1 MINLIWCGMIVIG
14 IIVGTLT
21 GNIEAVSTA
30 AIEWA
35 ETAVELSLGLIGV
48 MALWL
53 GLMKIAEE
61 AGIVRGMGLLMK
73 PIMVKLFP
81 EVPADHPAMGSIV
94 ANMAANFFGLGNA
107 ATPLGIKAM
116 QELQDLNEN
125 KDEASNAMVMF
136 LAINT
141 SSITLISSSII
152 AYRSAAGAANPAD
165 VIGPTIIATAVST
178 TVAIIACK
186 VLEKLPKYKREKV
199 TTTKEETK

>member
-1 MINLIWCGMIVIG
+1 MINYIWCGMIIIG

-141 SSITLISSSII
+141 SSVTLISSSTI

-165 VIGPTIIATAVST
+165 IIGPTIVATIVST
-178 TVAIIACK
+178 AVAIIACK

>member
-1 MINLIWCGMIVIG
+1 MINFIWCGMIVIG

-73 PIMVKLFP
+73 PIMAKLFP

>member
-1 MINLIWCGMIVIG
+1 MINFIWCGMIVIG
-14 IIVGTLT
+14 IVVGVLT

-61 AGIVRGMGLLMK
+61 ARIVRGMGLLMK
-73 PIMVKLFP
+73 PIMVRLFP

-125 KDEASNAMVMF
+125 KEEASNAMVTF

-141 SSITLISSSII
+141 SSVTLISSSII
-152 AYRSAAGAANPAD
+152 AYRSAAGAVNPAD

-199 TTTKEETK
+199 TTTKVEIK